1 MILAQMHRSNAEF
14 HAPSRK
20 VSFDNETWKDEDV
33 SRTTKTLTH
42 PSTAIL
48 SLGRSGIM
56 SDMVVRVKQELFK

>member
-33 SRTTKTLTH
+33 SRTKTLTH

-48 SLGRSGIM
+48 SLGRLGIM
-56 SDMVVRVKQELFK
+56 SDMVLRVKQELFK